1 MKELEQIS
9 NYITQLEDE
18 RANLNKQ
25 IDALKS
31 DIELLGYCVRNNC
44 LPCTQDADYQTK
56 FIKTLAIDMQDRV
69 DVLQS
74 EYDDLSSIVE
84 DITADI
90 HNNNLH
96 CPDNLNIRDEDKIRS
111 LYEAIGEVIDRS
123 KSVDNKLTTSNDE
136 VTVLRNYIKRLGTVV
151 GWKYVDQEEPWTD
164 SQINELT
171 AIVQGNHLSRK
182 NLDAMVDEI
191 YAITREIQND
201 NFGLYHT
208 LSGTHISLNT
218 YNFESTHALA
228 ETIQKLADSFIRS
241 CEHLEVAIGNLK
253 VAQLCD
259 LNKEIDDCRD
269 SAHKWRVKSGAL
281 RWKDHRP
288 KPKG

>member
-1 MKELEQIS
+1 MKELDKVS
-9 NYITQLEDE
+9 DYITQLETE
-18 RANLNKQ
+18 RAELNKQ

-31 DIELLGYCVRNNC
+31 DIEELSYRVKNNC
-44 LPCTQDADYQTK
+44 AHSIRGIGYKSGLVQN
-56 FIKTLAIDMQDRV
+56 LATNMQDRV
-69 DVLQS
+69 DVLQA
-74 EYDDLSSIVE
+74 EYDDLVYTVDEVI
-84 DITADI
+84 ANI
-90 HNNNLH
+90 HNNNFC
-96 CPDNLNIRDEDKIRS
+96 CPDNLDIRDENKIRN
-111 LYEAIGEVIDRS
+111 LYEVVGEAIA
-123 KSVDNKLTTSNDE
+123 KSTAVDNKATTTTDDE
-136 VTVLRNYIKRLGTVV
+136 VTVLRNVIKRLGTVV
-151 GWKYVDQEEPWTD
+151 EWKYADQAEPWTD

-171 AIVQGNHLSRK
+171 AIIEGNHISRK

-191 YAITREIQND
+191 DAITRELQND

-259 LNKEIDDCRD
+259 LNKEIDDCRN

-281 RWKDHRP
+281 RWLDRKH
-288 KPKG
+288 

>member
-1 MKELEQIS
+1 MKELERIS
-9 NYITQLEDE
+9 DYITQLENE
-18 RANLNKQ
+18 RAELNKQ

-31 DIELLGYCVRNNC
+31 DIADLGYRVRNNYDHC
-44 LPCTQDADYQTK
+44 IRGIGY
-56 FIKTLAIDMQDRV
+56 KTELIESLATNMQDTV
-69 DVLQS
+69 DGLQNK
-74 EYDDLSSIVE
+74 YDALSSTVDDVIN
-84 DITADI
+84 DIQ
-90 HNNNLH
+90 NNNLH
-96 CPDNLNIRDEDKIRS
+96 CPDNLNITDEYKIRS
-111 LYEAIGEVIDRS
+111 LYKAVGEAIAKS
-123 KSVDNKLTTSNDE
+123 KAADNNLTTPNDE
-136 VTVLRNYIKRLGTVV
+136 VTVLRSFIKRLGTVV
-151 GWKYVDQEEPWTD
+151 DWKYVDQEEPWTD

-281 RWKDHRP
+281 RWLDRKH
-288 KPKG
+288 